1 MRFDFIEISCIVVL
15 CGFFVLVAGSI
26 VNFAVHLTAGY

>member
-1 MRFDFIEISCIVVL
+1 MRFDFIEISCTAIL
-15 CGFFVLVAGSI
+15 YGSFILTAGSI